1 MLARDVEVDLG
12 LFQFILDG
20 DVLIVSLDGKL
31 FPRCYSV
38 RKHINVR
45 PLKQVPTREF
55 SFVKSIG
62 QALFAFTSRVG
73 LILLSTV
80 DQFIWKVW

>member
-38 RKHINVR
+38 RKQHQR
-45 PLKQVPTREF
+45 A
-55 SFVKSIG
+55 SIG